1 MIEGSPKV
9 LCGPGEYEIAG
20 VFINGLRS
28 FRDSDK
34 GKTRGVNT
42 MYLMEI
48 EGIKLCHLGDLGHT
62 LSATQIED
70 VSDADILLIPVGGEP
85 TIDATAAEEVTN
97 LISPKIVIP
106 MHYNTESAQTKLDPL
121 DKFLKEMGIKECIPQ
136 PKLTVNKS
144 ILPIETSVSVL
155 ELRN

>member
-1 MIEGSPKV
+1 
-9 LCGPGEYEIAG
+9 
-20 VFINGLRS
+20 
-28 FRDSDK
+28 
-34 GKTRGVNT
+34 

-70 VSDADILLIPVGGEP
+70 VSDADILLVPVGGEP
-85 TIDATAAEEVTN
+85 SIDATAAEEVTH

-106 MHYNTESAQTKLDPL
+106 MHYNTESAQTNLDPL
-121 DKFLKEMGIKECIPQ
+121 DKFLKEMGIKECTPQ
-136 PKLTVNKS
+136 QKLTVNKS